1 MTKILNLL
9 PLFFLIAFIM
19 FLATGVFIGIGYV
32 FSLILPL
39 TLFQSSILCIAA
51 TFVLGFILL
60 GIAIYDYLFDISGKK
75 PVYYPHGF
83 FDEDEEYDDED
94 FEDDEDEILE
104 TVVVNPLTEAKK
116 KEVSRNAPCPCGSG
130 KKYKICCGKVT

>member
-1 MTKILNLL
+1 MTKILHLL

-32 FSLILPL
+32 FSLFLPL
-39 TLFQSSILCIAA
+39 SVFQSSLLCMGA

-60 GIAIYDYLFDISGKK
+60 GMAIYDYLFDISGKK
-75 PVYYPHGF
+75 PVYYPHGYYDEDDE
-83 FDEDEEYDDED
+83 FDEE
-94 FEDDEDEILE
+94 FEDEEDEILE
-104 TVVVNPLTEAKK
+104 TVVVDPFTEAKK

-130 KKYKICCGKVT
+130 KKFKICCGKVT